1 MNIKYISEEDFIFV
15 ISSIGSY
22 VVLKDDKKFF
32 NQVKKAI
39 TEEDENTF
47 IEILKKIK
55 TKKAKNIIM
64 E

>member
-1 MNIKYISEEDFIFV
+1 VNIKYISEEDFIFI